1 MQTSRIRLAAISAAT
16 LALIIATTA
25 SVAARPGDRGG
36 PFGDCDQG
44 TMSEC
49 GMSFGDGFGPGTMGE
64 PGWGRMGGLGQRGDL
79 RGQVWDMLDGAAD
92 GFVRHEMTYQTEDA
106 LLVHRT
112 DQGTVTSTGDAV
124 VEYTLATGEAASVST
139 DEDTQVL
146 TFTTE
151 TVEVGRSGFARER
164 MVPQAIT
171 LADIAAGSEVVVW
184 AQSQDDGSFLA
195 ERIVVRPAA
204 DAATDDS
211 EATEADA
218 AAEADVA
225 ADTEAEAEV
234 VDDATASAPPADA

>member
-1 MQTSRIRLAAISAAT
+1 MKTSRTRFAAISAAT
-16 LALIIATTA
+16 LALIIASTA

-44 TMSEC
+44 AMGDC
-49 GMSFGDGFGPGTMGE
+49 GMSFGDGFGPGAMGE

-79 RGQVWDMLDGAAD
+79 RGQVWGMLDGAAD

-106 LLVHRT
+106 LVIRRT
-112 DQGTVTSTGDAV
+112 DQGTVVSTADAV

-139 DEDTQVL
+139 DEDTQVVA
-146 TFTTE
+146 FTTE
-151 TVEVGRSGFARER
+151 TVEVGRSGFTRER

-184 AQSQDDGSFLA
+184 AQSQDEGTFLA

-211 EATEADA
+211 EVTEADT
-218 AAEADVA
+218 A
-225 ADTEAEAEV
+225 ADAEAEAEV
-234 VDDATASAPPADA
+234 VDDAAASSPPADA

>member
-44 TMSEC
+44 AMGDC
-49 GMSFGDGFGPGTMGE
+49 GMSIGDGFGPGAMGE
-64 PGWGRMGGLGQRGDL
+64 PAWGRMGGLGQRGDL
-79 RGQVWDMLDGAAD
+79 RGQVWDMFGGAID
-92 GFVRHEMTYQTEDA
+92 GFVRHEVTYQTEDA
-106 LLVHRT
+106 LLVRRT
-112 DQGTVTSTGDAV
+112 DQGTVASTGDAV

-139 DEDTQVL
+139 DEDTHVL

-164 MVPQAIT
+164 MVPQTVT

-184 AQSQDDGSFLA
+184 AQSQEDGTFLA
-195 ERIVVRPAA
+195 ERIIVRPAA
-204 DAATDDS
+204 DVAADGS
-211 EATEADA
+211 AAIEADA
-218 AAEADVA
+218 
-225 ADTEAEAEV
+225 EAEPEV
-234 VDDATASAPPADA
+234 IDDAAASAPPADA